1 MKHNTKYIRPLIL
14 LLIILC
20 LAVLAIGCTA
30 QTAQE
35 PEKPP
40 EEVPEQQIEEKPEE
54 PALEEP
60 ETYPTR
66 EAALPF
72 TYERE
77 NKNEAADEK
86 YAPKVIT
93 LENGVQV
100 QKTPFNTMYA
110 DGKLVKS
117 WNNIYMNADNRGCNA
132 CHTIEDALEGME
144 TYHGIIYFG
153 YPVEQTLHNCF
164 GCHSFYT
171 TKLRDSIH
179 AIHDR
184 NETFEAMNGS
194 CQSCHYIDDEG
205 NYLRWDY
212 VKYDVL
218 LGITDIASENID
230 ADFKWDQTKI
240 ADDAGIFYKSIKSAP
255 EDWLNDDS
263 QITPD
268 IYENWTI
275 KVTGDIDNPF
285 EMTLPEMVEKFGTE
299 THLMKSHCTVNGP
312 GQAMIFQTEVTGIPV
327 SKIMEYAQVHEGVNM
342 FYPVGDDGYCYNI
355 STDVML
361 KENGL
366 LVTEMNGEP
375 MPADQGYPVAF
386 WGFELSAGNFTKRIA
401 ELRFDKSDAGSW
413 DFYGD
418 FTDPTTGLGF
428 DKPNVGILTATNG
441 QIFKT
446 NEPIHLEGYADAWN
460 EPITQ
465 IDMSF
470 DHGATWIE
478 YKIDNATTHQW
489 VYWYLD
495 INNELEPGSYL
506 IKLRAHSTMPD
517 GTTRVSPT
525 YTDFMFNIQ

>member
-1 MKHNTKYIRPLIL
+1 MKSFKNNYKKL
-14 LLIILC
+14 LTLLMILC
-20 LAVLAIGCTA
+20 LVVLAAGCTA
-30 QTAQE
+30 QTAKE
-35 PEKPP
+35 PEEPQA
-40 EEVPEQQIEEKPEE
+40 PEQQQEDTNEE
-54 PALEEP
+54 PKEET
-60 ETYPTR
+60 EGEVEYPTR
-66 EAALPF
+66 QAALPF

-77 NKNEAADEK
+77 SKNQAADEK
-86 YAPKVIT
+86 YAPRVIT

-100 QKTPFNTMYA
+100 QKTPFNTSYA

-132 CHTIEDALEGME
+132 CHTLEDALEEMD

-153 YPVEQTLHNCF
+153 YPVEQTIENCF
-164 GCHSFYT
+164 GCHGFYT
-171 TKLRDSIH
+171 TRLRDSIH
-179 AIHDR
+179 TIHDR
-184 NETFEAMNGS
+184 SDKFDAMKGS
-194 CQSCHYIDDEG
+194 CQSCHYLDDEG

-218 LGITDIASENID
+218 FGITDIAATDMNNEFSWN
-230 ADFKWDQTKI
+230 QTKVT
-240 ADDAGIFYKSIKSAP
+240 DTNKYYKSIKSAP
-255 EDWLNDDS
+255 GDWLTDDS

-312 GQAMIFQTEVTGIPV
+312 GQAMIFQAEVTGIPV
-327 SKIMEYAQVHEGVNM
+327 SKIMEYVKPHDDVNM

-366 LVTEMNGEP
+366 LVTEMNGKP
-375 MPADQGYPVAF
+375 LSADQGHPVAF

-401 ELRFDKSDAGSW
+401 ELRFDQSDATSW

-428 DKPNVGILTATNG
+428 DKPNVGILTATSG
-441 QIFKT
+441 QIFKKG
-446 NEPIHLEGYADAWN
+446 EPVHLEGYADAWN

-470 DHGATWIE
+470 DHGETWIE

-489 VYWYLD
+489 VYWMLD
-495 INNELEPGSYL
+495 IKNELEPGSYL

-517 GTTRVSPT
+517 GTDRVSPM
-525 YTDFMFNIQ
+525 YTKFMFNIQ